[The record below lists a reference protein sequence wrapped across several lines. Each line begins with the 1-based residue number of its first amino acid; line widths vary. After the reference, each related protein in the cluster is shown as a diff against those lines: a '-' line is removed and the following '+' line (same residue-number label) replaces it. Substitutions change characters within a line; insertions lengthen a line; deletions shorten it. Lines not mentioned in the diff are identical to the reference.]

1 MPRPRKL
8 PDADRSALLAGLL
21 TLDLVMRD
29 GIVTYE
35 ALRDTVA
42 RTHFLPQTASDIAR
56 LRERLL
62 EGPLYAETP

>member
-1 MPRPRKL
+1 
-8 PDADRSALLAGLL
+8 
-21 TLDLVMRD
+21 MRD

-42 RTHFLPQTASDIAR
+42 RTHYLPQTTREIAA
-56 LRERLL
+56 LRDRLL